1 MTLAR
6 SLLFPFAVIYEAVA
20 RLRAGLYQIGI
31 FSRKKLPGTVI
42 SVGNLTVGG
51 TGKTPMV
58 IWLAHT
64 LMQNGAH
71 VGILT
76 RGYAGFMQS
85 NPAAEKSTPNQRTAD
100 EPAVIASR
108 LTRFTAESK
117 PPGKFH
123 VASNKDRA
131 AAAQKLSQ
139 SGFDT
144 FILDD
149 AFQSLYLHRD
159 LDIVLIDALSPFGG
173 GLLLPA
179 GRLREPKSALRR
191 AGIIVITRTKHAPA
205 IEAVVRRYTG
215 APIFYATMTL
225 DSLASTRR
233 ASGLLTP
240 DQPLKEDQRRNT
252 KFFAFCAIGNPTAFF
267 ENLREWGVPI
277 VGSKTFRDHHR
288 FTAVD
293 LHAIEQEASTAGAN
307 ALICTEKDLINLGPH
322 DFQKLP
328 LYCSVISLQLHD
340 AAQFWQAADKIL
352 HHRNHRSKG
361 AEQQAP

>member
-1 MTLAR
+1 MSLAR
-6 SLLFPFAVIYEAVA
+6 SLLFPFSVIYEAVA
-20 RLRAGLYQIGI
+20 RLRAGLYQIGV

-42 SVGNLTVGG
+42 SVGNLTIGG

-64 LMQNGAH
+64 LIQNGAN

-76 RGYAGFMQS
+76 RGYAGFMRS
-85 NPAAEKSTPNQRTAD
+85 NPATEKSTNTEHTAD

-108 LTRFTAESK
+108 LARFVAESK

-131 AAAQKLSQ
+131 AAAAKLSQ
-139 SGFDT
+139 SGFGT

-159 LDIVLIDALSPFGG
+159 LDIVVIDALSPFGG

-205 IEAVVRRYTG
+205 IEAVVRRYTA
-215 APIFYATMTL
+215 APIFYATITL

-233 ASGLLTP
+233 VDTRLTP
-240 DQPLKEDQRRNT
+240 DQPLPEPDRLST
-252 KFFAFCAIGNPTAFF
+252 KFFAFCAIGNPSAFF
-267 ENLREWGVPI
+267 ENLREWGVPLA
-277 VGSKTFRDHHR
+277 GSKTFRDHHR
-288 FTAVD
+288 FTAAD
-293 LHAIEQEASTAGAN
+293 LHTIEEEASAAGAS

-328 LYCSVISLQLHD
+328 LYSAVISLQLHD
-340 AAQFWQAADKIL
+340 AAQFWQSAGEIL
-352 HHRNHRSKG
+352 HRHSRKTT
-361 AEQQAP
+361 

>member
-6 SLLFPFAVIYEAVA
+6 SLLFPFSVLYEAAA
-20 RLRAGLYQIGI
+20 RLRAGLYDVGI
-31 FSRKKLPGTVI
+31 FSRKKLPGTII

-58 IWLAHT
+58 IWLAHN
-64 LMQNGAH
+64 LIQNGAN

-76 RGYAGFMQS
+76 RGYTGFMQS
-85 NPAAEKSTPNQRTAD
+85 GRASSEQTHAPQENLPD
-100 EPAVIASR
+100 EPTLIASR
-108 LTRFTAESK
+108 LSRFSQESK

-123 VASNKDRA
+123 VAAQKDRA
-131 AAAQKLSQ
+131 ADAQKFSA

-191 AGIIVITRTKHAPA
+191 AGIIVITRSQHAPA
-205 IEAVVRRYTG
+205 IEGVVRRYTA
-215 APIFYATMTL
+215 APIFYATITL

-233 ASGLLTP
+233 VDHLLTP
-240 DQPLKEDQRRNT
+240 SAPLPDDLRHST
-252 KFFAFCAIGNPTAFF
+252 KFFAFSAIGNPSAFL
-267 ENLREWGVPI
+267 ENLREWGVP
-277 VGSKTFRDHHR
+277 VAGSQTFRDHHR
-288 FTAVD
+288 FTVSD
-293 LHAIEQEASTAGAN
+293 LQNIERQATAAGAS

-328 LYCSVISLQLHD
+328 LYTAVISLQLHD
-340 AAQFWQAADKIL
+340 AAKFWQAADQIL
-352 HHRNHRSKG
+352 HHRATAKKTRT
-361 AEQQAP
+361 

>member
-1 MTLAR
+1 MSFAR

-20 RLRAGLYQIGI
+20 RLRAGLYNVGI
-31 FSRKKLPGTVI
+31 FSRRKLPGTVI

-51 TGKTPMV
+51 TGKTPLV
-58 IWLAHT
+58 IWLAHN
-64 LMQNGAH
+64 LMQNGAS

-85 NPAAEKSTPNQRTAD
+85 DPATKQSEEISAD
-100 EPAVIASR
+100 EPAVIVSR
-108 LTRFTAESK
+108 LAAESK

-123 VASNKDRA
+123 VAASKDRA

-139 SGFDT
+139 AGFDT

-149 AFQSLYLHRD
+149 GFQSLYLHRD

-205 IEAVVRRYTG
+205 IEGVVRRYTG
-215 APIFYATMTL
+215 APIFYATITL

-233 ASGLLTP
+233 VDHVLTP
-240 DQPLKEDQRRNT
+240 SDSLPDDARHST
-252 KFFAFCAIGNPTAFF
+252 KFFAFCAIGNPSAFF

-277 VGSKTFRDHHR
+277 VGSKTFRDHHH
-288 FTAVD
+288 FTATD
-293 LHAIEQEASTAGAN
+293 LHAIEQEASTAGAT
-307 ALICTEKDLINLGPH
+307 ALICTEKDLINLGTH

-328 LYCSVISLQLHD
+328 LYCAVISLQLHD
-340 AAQFWQAADKIL
+340 AAQFWQAADKTL
-352 HHRNHRSKG
+352 HHRNQPAKTT
-361 AEQQAP
+361 

>member
-1 MTLAR
+1 MTFAR

-71 VGILT
+71 VGVLT
-76 RGYAGFMQS
+76 RGYAGFLQS
-85 NPAAEKSTPNQRTAD
+85 NRRTETPANVTTEHTAD

-108 LTRFTAESK
+108 LARFTSESK
-117 PPGKFH
+117 PAGKFH

-149 AFQSLYLHRD
+149 AFQSFYLHRD
-159 LDIVLIDALSPFGG
+159 LDIVLIDSLSPFGG

-191 AGIIVITRTKHAPA
+191 AGIIVITRSKHAPA
-205 IEAVVRRYTG
+205 IEAVVRRYTA
-215 APIFYATMTL
+215 APIFYATITL

-233 ASGLLTP
+233 VDHVLTP
-240 DQPLKEDQRRNT
+240 ANPLAEDARLST

-288 FTAVD
+288 FTAAD
-293 LHAIEQEASTAGAN
+293 LHAIEQEATAAGAS

-328 LYCSVISLQLHD
+328 LYSAVISLQLHD

-352 HHRNHRSKG
+352 HHRNHR
-361 AEQQAP
+361 